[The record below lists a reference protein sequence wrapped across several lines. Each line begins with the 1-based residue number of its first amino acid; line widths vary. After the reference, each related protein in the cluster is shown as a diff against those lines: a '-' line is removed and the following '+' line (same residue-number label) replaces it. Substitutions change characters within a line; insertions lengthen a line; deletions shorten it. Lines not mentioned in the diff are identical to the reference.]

1 MNKKKISLYIILFS
15 FLISIFVSQYNIKNF
30 DKNIY
35 TDEGII
41 YHQMIKS
48 DPYRYLS
55 EGYDI
60 KKEWDDG
67 VSFFKSGP
75 DYYTKYLPSRIA
87 SLYYYIFDYEF
98 YNDKIFR
105 QQ

>member
-15 FLISIFVSQYNIKNF
+15 FLISIFVSQYNIENF

-48 DPYRYLS
+48 
-55 EGYDI
+55 G
-60 KKEWDDG
+60 
-67 VSFFKSGP
+67 SFSKVTSTRAG
-75 DYYTKYLPSRIA
+75 
-87 SLYYYIFDYEF
+87 IFCEL
-98 YNDKIFR
+98 ISP
-105 QQ
+105 

>member
-15 FLISIFVSQYNIKNF
+15 FLFSIFVSQYNVENF

-55 EGYDI
+55 EGHDI
-60 KKEWDDG
+60 KKEWDVG
-67 VSFFKSGP
+67 VFFLNLVQKII
-75 DYYTKYLPSRIA
+75 PSIYHQE
-87 SLYYYIFDYEF
+87 LQHYII
-98 YNDKIFR
+98 IFLIMNFMMM
-105 QQ
+105 